1 MAPSVPGGYALGPD
15 SSAGGAAPRQEQ
27 SPDQKQQSPLWGAKG
42 DFQPSVLKESTG
54 REELE
59 PSSGLQESEGCL
71 FGSVMLKEQTGHFLS
86 SPGHCP
92 RNGKRGAGEPPSIT
106 LQAQDRLRNIPQQE
120 CGHPESRRAR
130 RPAACCDRKACH
142 RAVTA
147 AGGACRDGGR
157 ACEAGGSSD
166 AWQLQ
171 NGGRA
176 RCPASFVSITEYI

>member
-1 MAPSVPGGYALGPD
+1 MGPD

-71 FGSVMLKEQTGHFLS
+71 FGSVMPKEQTGHFLS

-92 RNGKRGAGEPPSIT
+92 RNGKQCRGTAIHNPPGAGQATKHSTAGMWTPRVPPCRAASS
-106 LQAQDRLRNIPQQE
+106 LSRQEGLSPRCHCRGRRMQRRRESMRGRRQFRRLAAAE
-120 CGHPESRRAR
+120 R
-130 RPAACCDRKACH
+130 RPGTLPC
-142 RAVTA
+142 
-147 AGGACRDGGR
+147 
-157 ACEAGGSSD
+157 
-166 AWQLQ
+166 
-171 NGGRA
+171 
-176 RCPASFVSITEYI
+176 

>member
-1 MAPSVPGGYALGPD
+1 MGPD

-71 FGSVMLKEQTGHFLS
+71 FGSVMPKEQTGHFLS

-92 RNGKRGAGEPPSIT
+92 RNGKHSAGEPPSIT

-120 CGHPESRRAR
+120 CGHPESRRAG
-130 RPAACCDRKACH
+130 RPAACRDRKACH